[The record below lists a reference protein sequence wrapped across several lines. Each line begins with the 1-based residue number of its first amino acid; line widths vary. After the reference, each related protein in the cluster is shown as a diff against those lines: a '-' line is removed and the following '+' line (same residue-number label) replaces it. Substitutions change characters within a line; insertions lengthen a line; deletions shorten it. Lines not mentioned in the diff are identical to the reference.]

1 MRGRQILTI
10 SQNIY
15 CLAPLLA
22 RSTSA
27 RDLNRHDIGHP
38 NQKDP
43 ILRFEGGDR
52 RTVGLSKSSGEEI
65 FQVSIVIKV
74 VLELRG
80 DRLAITEIKLN
91 LHFSPP
97 FKGEAQS

>member
-1 MRGRQILTI
+1 MTVRGRQILTI

-27 RDLNRHDIGHP
+27 LDLNRHDIGHP

-65 FQVSIVIKV
+65 FQVSKV

-80 DRLAITEIKLN
+80 DRLAITEIKLTSI
-91 LHFSPP
+91 FSPP
-97 FKGEAQS
+97 LKR